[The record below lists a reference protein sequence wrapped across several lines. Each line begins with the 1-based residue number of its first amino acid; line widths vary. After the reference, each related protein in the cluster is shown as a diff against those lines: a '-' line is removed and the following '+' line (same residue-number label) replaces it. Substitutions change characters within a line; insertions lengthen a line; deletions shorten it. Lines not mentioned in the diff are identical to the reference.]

1 MQLAEVSIR
10 RPVFA
15 TVLSLLIVLIGAVSF
30 NRLTVREY
38 PKIDEPVV
46 TVSVRYA
53 GASAE
58 VIETQVTKP
67 LEDSIAGI
75 DGVDVITS
83 ISRADQGQIS
93 VRFRLEKDADS
104 AAAEVRDRTSR
115 VRNRLPQSIDEPVI
129 AKVEADAFPVIQL
142 AFSSETLTPLQIN
155 DLVNR
160 IVKPRLQ
167 TVTGVADVRIFGER
181 KYAMRVWLD
190 TDKLASYRLTTQ
202 DVEDAIRRSNLEL
215 PAGRIES
222 QQREFSVTSQT
233 DLLRPAQFGDITI
246 KNVNGF
252 SVKVRDVARVQEGA
266 ADERTAVRLNGRSAV
281 AVGVIRQATANPLDL
296 SRGVQDAIPQLKNDL
311 PSDVVIDIANDNSV
325 FIDRSVKNV
334 YSTIAEAVVLVA
346 LVIFVFL
353 RTLRASIIPIITI
366 PVSLVGTFALM
377 ALAGFTINTLTL
389 LALVLAIGLVVD
401 DAIVMLENIYRH
413 IEEGMDPFSAGIKG
427 AREIGFAII
436 TMTATLVAVYAPLAF
451 TPGRTGRL
459 FVEFALAL
467 AGAVVVSGFV
477 ALTLTPMLCTKLL
490 RHNPN
495 PNRFDSTMEKVLT
508 SVSDSYGRLL
518 RWIVT
523 TRWTA
528 AGGTGDAASVSQQ
541 HWGNRIRGAV
551 FQARWIV
558 IGVMLLSALSIFF
571 IFPSMKQELSPMEDR
586 GVVLANVTAP
596 DGATLDYTNRYAQQ
610 LEKMGQPFKE
620 FDRIFA
626 NVGNPTVAQ
635 ASVVYRTVDWNDRQ
649 RSTMDIARELQP
661 KFNALPGVNVF
672 SITPPSLGQGFRE
685 RPLNFVIQ
693 TSDSYQNLNAVVRQ
707 MLDEI
712 AKNPGIVSPD
722 VDLRLNKPELRI
734 EVERDKA
741 ADLGV
746 TVEVVA
752 KAIETLLGGR
762 NVTRYKRDAEQY
774 DVVVQTEASGR
785 STPED
790 IDRIY
795 VRGRNDAMIPLSA
808 LVKVRE
814 SVSPRELNHFGQ
826 RRSVSITASLAGD
839 YSLGEALTFMNQT
852 AAKVLKTGYSTD
864 LNGTSRE
871 FRNSQGALAVVF
883 VLALVFIFLVLAAQF
898 ESFVDPLVIMLSVPL
913 SMIGALLALKWTGGS
928 LNVYSQ
934 IGLITLVGL
943 ITKHGILI
951 VEFTNQ
957 LRGQGMEMI
966 DAVVKAATQRLRPIM
981 MTTGAMVLG
990 ALPLALAKG
999 AGAESRMQ
1007 IGWVIVGGM
1016 SLGTLLTV
1024 FVVPTMY
1031 TLFARSK
1038 VPGANKAEAS
1048 DGPATHAQH
1057 GGAPAVHAHGDLVAK

>member
-1 MQLAEVSIR
+1 MQLAEISIR

-15 TVLSLLIVLIGAVSF
+15 TVLSLLIVLVGAVSF

-58 VIETQVTKP
+58 VIESQVTKP

-115 VRNRLPQSIDEPVI
+115 VRNRLPQAIEEPVI
-129 AKVEADAFPVIQL
+129 TKVEADAFPVIQVG
-142 AFSSETLTPLQIN
+142 FSSDSLSQLQIN

-167 TVTGVADVRIFGER
+167 TVSGVADVRIFGER

-190 TDKLASYRLTTQ
+190 TDKLAAYRLTTQ

-233 DLLRPAQFGDITI
+233 DLVKPAQFGEIVI
-246 KNVNGF
+246 RNVNGF
-252 SVKVRDVARVQEGA
+252 SIKLKDVARIQEAA
-266 ADERTAVRLNGRSAV
+266 ADERTRVRLNGRAAV

-296 SRGVQDAIPQLKNDL
+296 SKGVREAIPKLRADL
-311 PSDVVIDIANDNSV
+311 PPDLLIEIANDNSV

-334 YSTIAEAVVLVA
+334 YRTIVEAVLLVA

-353 RTLRASIIPIITI
+353 RTFRASIIPIITI
-366 PVSLVGTFALM
+366 PVSLIGTFALM
-377 ALAGFTINTLTL
+377 ALAGFSINTLTL

-401 DAIVMLENIYRH
+401 DAIVMLENIFRH
-413 IEEGMDPFSAGIKG
+413 IEDGMDPFSASIKG
-427 AREIGFAII
+427 AREIGFAVI

-467 AGAVVVSGFV
+467 AGAVVVSGIV
-477 ALTLTPMLCTKLL
+477 ALTLTPMMCAQLL
-490 RHNPN
+490 KHNPK
-495 PNRFDSTMEKVLT
+495 PNRFDRSMERMLT
-508 SVSDSYGRLL
+508 SISDRYGVLL
-518 RWIVT
+518 RWVIT
-523 TRWTA
+523 TGYQRQSADRSLKAKTRA
-528 AGGTGDAASVSQQ
+528 FF
-541 HWGNRIRGAV
+541 

-558 IGVMLLSALSIFF
+558 IALMLASALAIFF
-571 IFPSMKQELSPMEDR
+571 VLPTMKQELSPLEDR
-586 GVVLANVTAP
+586 GVILANVNAP
-596 DGATLDYTNRYAQQ
+596 DGSTLEYTDRYVRA
-610 LEKMGQPFKE
+610 LEKIGEPYPE

-626 NVGNPTVAQ
+626 SVGNPTVAQ
-635 ASVVYRTVDWNDRQ
+635 ASVVYRTVDWDDRK
-649 RSTMDIARELQP
+649 RSTLDIARELQP
-661 KFNALPGVNVF
+661 KFNALPGVTAF
-672 SITPPSLGQGFRE
+672 PITPPSLGQGFRE
-685 RPLNFVIQ
+685 RPVNFVIQ
-693 TSDSYQNLNAVVRQ
+693 TSDSYQNLNTVVRQ

-746 TVEVVA
+746 SVDVVA

-774 DVVVQTEASGR
+774 DVIVQTQASGR
-785 STPED
+785 TTPED

-795 VRGRNDAMIPLSA
+795 VRGSNDAMIPLSA

-839 YSLGEALTFMNQT
+839 YSLGEALKFMDQT

-871 FRNSQGALAVVF
+871 FRKSQGALIIVF
-883 VLALVFIFLVLAAQF
+883 VLSLVFIFLVLAAQF
-898 ESFVDPLVIMLSVPL
+898 ESFIDPLVIMLSVPL
-913 SMIGALLALKWTGGS
+913 SMIGALLALKWSGGS

-957 LRGQGMEMI
+957 LRVQGLDMTE
-966 DAVVKAATQRLRPIM
+966 ALVKASAQRLRPIM

-990 ALPLALAKG
+990 AVPLAMATG
-999 AGAESRMQ
+999 AGAESRTQ

-1031 TLFARSK
+1031 SLFAR
-1038 VPGANKAEAS
+1038 VAIPGANQ
-1048 DGPATHAQH
+1048 T
-1057 GGAPAVHAHGDLVAK
+1057 VAKEQPESHATNPYLAK

>member
-30 NRLTVREY
+30 NRLSVREY

-58 VIETQVTKP
+58 VIESQVTKP

-75 DGVDVITS
+75 DAVDVITS
-83 ISRADQGQIS
+83 ISRAEQAQIS

-115 VRNRLPQSIDEPVI
+115 VRNRLPEAIDEPVI
-129 AKVEADAFPVIQL
+129 AKVEADAFPVIWL
-142 AFSSETLTPLQIN
+142 AFTSDTLSPLQVN
-155 DLVNR
+155 DLLNR

-167 TVTGVADVRIFGER
+167 TVTGVADVRIYGER

-190 TDKLASYRLTTQ
+190 PDRLGAYRLTTQ
-202 DVEDAIRRSNLEL
+202 DVEDAIRRNNLEV

-222 QQREFSVTSQT
+222 QQREFSVTSRT
-233 DLLRPAQFGDITI
+233 DLLRPEQFADIVI

-252 SVKVRDVARVQEGA
+252 PVKLRDVARVQEGA
-266 ADERTAVRLNGRSAV
+266 ADERSAVRLNGRPAISA
-281 AVGVIRQATANPLDL
+281 GVIRQATANPLEL
-296 SRGVQDAIPQLKNDL
+296 SQGVRDMIPRLKADL
-311 PSDVVIDIANDNSV
+311 PPDIAIEVANDNSV
-325 FIDRSVKNV
+325 FIDRSVKSV
-334 YSTIAEAVVLVA
+334 YRTIVEAVALVA

-366 PVSLVGTFALM
+366 PVSLIGTFALM

-401 DAIVMLENIYRH
+401 DAIVVLENIFRH
-413 IEEGMDPFSAGIKG
+413 IEEGLDPFSAAIKG
-427 AREIGFAII
+427 AREIGFAVVA
-436 TMTATLVAVYAPLAF
+436 MTLTLAAVYAPLAF

-459 FVEFALAL
+459 FMEFALAL
-467 AGAVVVSGFV
+467 AGAVVVSGFI
-477 ALTLTPMLCTKLL
+477 ALTLSPMMCSLL
-490 RHNPN
+490 LKHNPK
-495 PNRFDSTMEKVLT
+495 PNLFDRSMERWLNAL
-508 SVSDSYGRLL
+508 SEGYGRLL
-518 RWIVT
+518 RWVILK
-523 TRWTA
+523 
-528 AGGTGDAASVSQQ
+528 G
-541 HWGNRIRGAV
+541 RGLV
-551 FQARWIV
+551 V
-558 IGVMLLSALSIFF
+558 GVMLVCAVALYLIY
-571 IFPSMKQELSPMEDR
+571 PGMKQELAPLEDR
-586 GVVLANVTAP
+586 GTILATVNAP
-596 DGATLDYTNRYAQQ
+596 DGSTLGYTDRYAQS
-610 LEKMGQPFKE
+610 LERIGQAYPE

-626 NVGNPTVAQ
+626 NVGNPTVGQ
-635 ASVVYRTVDWNDRQ
+635 ASVVYRTVDWEKRT
-649 RSTMDIARELQP
+649 RSTLDIARELQP
-661 KFNALPGVNVF
+661 KFNSLPGVTAF
-672 SITPPSLGQGFRE
+672 PITPPSLGQGFRE
-685 RPLNFVIQ
+685 RPVNFVIQ
-693 TSDSYQNLNAVVRQ
+693 TSDSYENLNRVVRQ

-712 AKNPGIVSPD
+712 AKNPGIVAAD
-722 VDLRLNKPELRI
+722 ADLRLNKPELRI
-734 EVERDKA
+734 EVDRERA

-746 TVEVVA
+746 SVDVVA
-752 KAIETLLGGR
+752 RAIETMLGGR

-774 DVVVQTEASGR
+774 DVIVQTEAGGR

-790 IDRIY
+790 IERIQ
-795 VRGRNDAMIPLSA
+795 VRGRNDTMIPLSA
-808 LVKVRE
+808 LVKVSE

-826 RRSVSITASLAGD
+826 RRSASITANLAPD
-839 YSLGEALTFMNQT
+839 YSLGQALAFLDQT
-852 AAKVLKTGYSTD
+852 AAKVLKPGYTTE

-871 FRNSQGALAVVF
+871 FRSSQGALVIVF

-898 ESFVDPLVIMLSVPL
+898 ESFIDPLVIMLSVPL
-913 SMIGALLALKWTGGS
+913 SMIGALLALKWSGGS

-957 LRGQGMEMI
+957 LREQGLTMV
-966 DAVVKAATQRLRPIM
+966 DALVKASAQRLRPIL

-990 ALPLALAKG
+990 AVPLALATG
-999 AGAESRMQ
+999 AGAESRIQ

-1016 SLGTLLTV
+1016 SLGTLLTI

-1031 TLFARSK
+1031 SLLARK
-1038 VPGANKAEAS
+1038 AVPGANTAPVHEA
-1048 DGPATHAQH
+1048 
-1057 GGAPAVHAHGDLVAK
+1057 APAHAAE

>member
-1 MQLAEVSIR
+1 MQLAEISIR

-46 TVSVRYA
+46 TVSVRYL

-115 VRNRLPQSIDEPVI
+115 VRNRLPQAIEEPVI

-142 AFSSETLTPLQIN
+142 AFSSDSLTPLQIN
-155 DLVNR
+155 DLINR

-167 TVTGVADVRIFGER
+167 TVSGVADVRIFGER

-190 TDKLASYRLTTQ
+190 TDRLAGYKLTTQ

-233 DLLRPAQFGDITI
+233 NLIRPGQFADIVV

-252 SVKVRDVARVQEGA
+252 PVKIRDVARVQEGP

-281 AVGVIRQATANPLDL
+281 AVGVVRQATANPLDL
-296 SRGVQDAIPQLKNDL
+296 SRGVREAIPKLKADL
-311 PSDVVIDIANDNSV
+311 PGDMLIDVANDNSA
-325 FIDRSVKNV
+325 FIDRSIKNV
-334 YSTIAEAVVLVA
+334 YVTILEAVLLVA

-377 ALAGFTINTLTL
+377 SLAGFSINTLTL

-401 DAIVMLENIYRH
+401 DAIVMLENIFRH

-459 FVEFALAL
+459 FIEFALAL

-477 ALTLTPMLCTKLL
+477 ALTLTPMMCTKFL
-490 RHNPN
+490 RHNPK
-495 PNRFDSTMEKVLT
+495 PNLFDRSMERLLT
-508 SVSDSYGRLL
+508 SVSNGYGNML

-523 TRWTA
+523 RRFQPGPN
-528 AGGTGDAASVSQQ
+528 AGFAGMLTSWVL
-541 HWGNRIRGAV
+541 
-551 FQARWIV
+551 QARWLV
-558 IGVMLLSALSIFF
+558 LIGMGLIAVAITMIAPTI
-571 IFPSMKQELSPMEDR
+571 KQELSPMEDR
-586 GVVLANVTAP
+586 GVILANINSP
-596 DGATLDYTNRYAQQ
+596 DGSTLAYTDRYARAM
-610 LEKMGQPFKE
+610 EKMGQPFKE
-620 FDRIFA
+620 FDRIFVSA
-626 NVGNPTVAQ
+626 GNPTVAQ
-635 ASVVYRTVDWNDRQ
+635 ATMIYRTVDWEDRK
-649 RSTMDIARELQP
+649 RTTMEMARELQP
-661 KFNALPGVNVF
+661 KFASLAGITAFP
-672 SITPPSLGQGFRE
+672 ITPPSLGQGFRE
-685 RPLNFVIQ
+685 RPVNFVIQ
-693 TSDSYQNLNAVVRQ
+693 TSDSYQNLNAAVRQ

-734 EVERDKA
+734 DIDRAKA
-741 ADLGV
+741 AELGV
-746 TVEVVA
+746 NVDVVA
-752 KAIETLLGGR
+752 RAIETLLGGR
-762 NVTRYKRDAEQY
+762 NVTRYKRDAEQF
-774 DVVVQTEASGR
+774 DVIVQTQASNR
-785 STPED
+785 NTPDD

-795 VRGRNDAMIPLSA
+795 VRGRGDAMIPLGA

-814 SVSPRELNHFGQ
+814 TVSPRELNHFGQ
-826 RRSVSITASLAGD
+826 RRSATITANLAGD
-839 YSLGEALTFMNQT
+839 YSLGEALKFLDQT
-852 AAKVLKTGYSTD
+852 AAKVLKSGYSTE

-871 FRNSQGALAVVF
+871 FKKSQGALIIVF
-883 VLALVFIFLVLAAQF
+883 GLALVFIFLVLAAQF
-898 ESFVDPLVIMLSVPL
+898 ESFIDPLVIMLSVPL
-913 SMIGALLALKWTGGS
+913 SMIGALIALKWSGGS

-957 LRGQGMEMI
+957 LRGQGMTMI
-966 DAVVKAATQRLRPIM
+966 DAVVKASSQRLRPIM

-990 ALPLALAKG
+990 AVPLALATG

-1016 SLGTLLTV
+1016 SLGTVLTV

-1031 TLFARSK
+1031 TLFARKK
-1038 VPGANKAEAS
+1038 VPGASKREAHE
-1048 DGPATHAQH
+1048 GPVAGEH
-1057 GGAPAVHAHGDLVAK
+1057 GHGMASEVIAK

>member
-1 MQLAEVSIR
+1 MQMAEVSIR

-15 TVLSLLIVLIGAVSF
+15 TVLSLLVVLIGAVSF
-30 NRLTVREY
+30 NRLSVREY

-46 TVSVRYA
+46 TVSVKYA

-75 DGVDVITS
+75 DAVDVITS
-83 ISRADQGQIS
+83 ISRAEQSQIS
-93 VRFRLEKDADS
+93 VRFRLEKDADA

-115 VRNRLPQSIDEPVI
+115 VRNRLPQAIDEPVI
-129 AKVEADAFPVIQL
+129 AKVEADAFPVIWL
-142 AFSSETLTPLQIN
+142 AFTSDTHTPLQIN
-155 DLVNR
+155 DMVNR
-160 IVKPRLQ
+160 IVKSRLQ
-167 TVTGVADVRIFGER
+167 TVTGVADVRIYGER

-190 TDKLASYRLTTQ
+190 PDRLAGYRLTTQ

-233 DLLRPAQFGDITI
+233 DLVRPAQFAEIVI

-252 SVKVRDVARVQEGA
+252 PVKLRDIARVEEGA
-266 ADERTAVRLNGRSAV
+266 ADERSSVRLNGRQAISA
-281 AVGVIRQATANPLDL
+281 GVIRQATANPLAL
-296 SRGVQDAIPQLKNDL
+296 SQGVRDMIPKLKADL
-311 PSDVVIDIANDNSV
+311 PPGITIDIANDNSV

-334 YSTIAEAVVLVA
+334 YRTIIEAIVLVA

-353 RTLRASIIPIITI
+353 RTFRASIIPIVTI
-366 PVSLVGTFALM
+366 PVSLIGTFALM
-377 ALAGFTINTLTL
+377 ALFGFTINTLTL

-427 AREIGFAII
+427 AREIGFAIV
-436 TMTATLVAVYAPLAF
+436 TMTMTLVAVYAPLAF

-467 AGAVVVSGFV
+467 AGAVCVSGFV

-490 RHNPN
+490 KHNPK
-495 PNRFDSTMEKVLT
+495 PNWFDRTME
-508 SVSDSYGRLL
+508 RLL
-518 RWIVT
+518 TGLSGGYARALRWVLL
-523 TRWTA
+523 TRWRPA
-528 AGGTGDAASVSQQ
+528 SGG
-541 HWGNRIRGAV
+541 RIRGALL
-551 FQARWIV
+551 QARWLV
-558 IGVMLLSALSIFF
+558 VGVMLLSAVAIG
-571 IFPSMKQELSPMEDR
+571 IVWPTMKQELSPLEDR
-586 GVVLANVTAP
+586 GTILANVNAP
-596 DGATLDYTNRYAQQ
+596 DGSTLEYTNRYAKA
-610 LEKMGQPFKE
+610 LEKIGQDYPE

-626 NVGNPTVAQ
+626 NVGNPTVSQ
-635 ASVVYRTVDWNDRQ
+635 ASVVYRTVDWDERK
-649 RSTMDIARELQP
+649 RSTLEMAREMGP
-661 KFNALPGVNVF
+661 KFNALPGVNAF
-672 SITPPSLGQGFRE
+672 PITPPSLGQGFRE
-685 RPLNFVIQ
+685 RPVNFVIQ
-693 TSDSYQNLNAVVRQ
+693 TSDSYENLNRVVRQ

-712 AKNPGIVSPD
+712 NKNPGIVSAD

-734 EVERDKA
+734 EVDRAKA
-741 ADLGV
+741 ADMGV
-746 TVEVVA
+746 SVEVVA
-752 KAIETLLGGR
+752 KALETMLGGR
-762 NVTRYKRDAEQY
+762 QVTRYKRDAEQY
-774 DVVVQTEASGR
+774 DVIVQTQASGR
-785 STPED
+785 TTPEA
-790 IDRIY
+790 IDAIN
-795 VRGRNDAMIPLSA
+795 VRGRGDTMIPLSA

-826 RRSVSITASLAGD
+826 RRSVSITANLSPE
-839 YSLGEALTFMNQT
+839 YSLGQALTFLDQT
-852 AAKVLKTGYSTD
+852 AATVLKPGYTTD

-871 FRNSQGALAVVF
+871 FRSSQGALAIVF
-883 VLALVFIFLVLAAQF
+883 LLALVFIFLVLAAQF

-913 SMIGALLALKWTGGS
+913 SMIGALLALKWSGGS

-957 LRGQGMEMI
+957 LRQQGMEMVE
-966 DAVVKAATQRLRPIM
+966 AVVKAASQRLRPIL

-990 ALPLALAKG
+990 AVPLALSHG
-999 AGAESRMQ
+999 AGAESRQQ

-1016 SLGTLLTV
+1016 SLGTLLTI

-1031 TLFARSK
+1031 MLFARAK
-1038 VPGANKAEAS
+1038 VPGANKAEARQS
-1048 DGPATHAQH
+1048 AAHPHA
-1057 GGAPAVHAHGDLVAK
+1057 GELVAK